1 MTKKPCTQLTLDQ
14 NKTHSKTG
22 AYNFSTLNG
31 LNMQLTALITL
42 LILSLTTSNNIHGAY
57 KKNIEIIATTTNDLP
72 HIINRNNRNFST
84 IVKKEVVNLSHLAIG
99 GSLLAFGTL
108 ALTESLST
116 AYYELTETG
125 KTNENLYT
133 GIINGL
139 EVLPVSIAGVLLT
152 CVGYKELIK
161 SGWPKRTSNSLR
173 TALKKLI

>member
-1 MTKKPCTQLTLDQ
+1 MTEKPYTQLTLDQ
-14 NKTHSKTG
+14 NKTHPKTG
-22 AYNFSTLNG
+22 ADNFSTLNG

-42 LILSLTTSNNIHGAY
+42 LMLSLTTSNNIHGAY

-72 HIINRNNRNFST
+72 RIIKSSNRNFST

-99 GSLLAFGTL
+99 GSLLALGTL

-125 KTNENLYT
+125 DTNENLYA

-139 EVLPVSIAGVLLT
+139 EVFTVSIAGALLT
-152 CVGYKELIK
+152 CVGYKKLIK
-161 SGWPKRTSNSLR
+161 SGWPKRTSNGLR